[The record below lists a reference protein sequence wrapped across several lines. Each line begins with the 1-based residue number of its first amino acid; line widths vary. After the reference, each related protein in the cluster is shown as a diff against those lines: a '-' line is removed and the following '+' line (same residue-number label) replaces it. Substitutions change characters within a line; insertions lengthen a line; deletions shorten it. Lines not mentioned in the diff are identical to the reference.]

1 MTDKIDTVQDDEN
14 GSFEGRLAIIDQAM
28 FSIPVASTIFLQS
41 YENKH
46 VSIIFGTN
54 ITACCTKV
62 LPSIQ
67 IEVPKSPLT
76 STDLANSN
84 CCTKLLHQSRKQA
97 TSPLGKPSKRST
109 KSSSRSPT
117 SSAKIERRL
126 SGMIVRG
133 RVFYLRLKVPI
144 KLQQQMG
151 RSHVWRSLK
160 TTNKAE
166 AVRRSRIVA
175 ADIETMFRTTDSVGD
190 AHRASTAFE
199 PKTDRAT
206 ASISIKQPKS
216 LRELFDL
223 FANDPAKHRVHRT
236 SLALESAAA
245 LMFDLLG
252 ADTSIAIIDREMCR
266 GLLET
271 LRWLPT
277 NSTKRFPKMS
287 PTQAAHMARAKRLGS
302 VLNVTS
308 VNSYMNILRAA
319 FNFAVN
325 EGWIDRNPARG
336 LRLRDPV
343 DRRDKRLPFSPHQ
356 LQLIFNAPLYR
367 GCVNDEAGYANVG
380 PTITRRGRFWVPLIA
395 LYSGMRLNE
404 ICQLDTADVRT
415 IDGIDCFVISQRSE
429 SGADDKK
436 IKTSMSERIVP
447 IHTAILE
454 CGFATFVSNRRID
467 GGLKL
472 FPELPISTT
481 GYYSDPYSKWFRRFL
496 QKAEATRPKTCFHS
510 FRHCFRDALR
520 EVRGLDHD
528 VALALGGWASANG
541 RETAESYGRG
551 FRVAT
556 LHDALNQIEYQE
568 LDLSHLK
575 TNLTP

>member
-1 MTDKIDTVQDDEN
+1 
-14 GSFEGRLAIIDQAM
+14 
-28 FSIPVASTIFLQS
+28 
-41 YENKH
+41 
-46 VSIIFGTN
+46 
-54 ITACCTKV
+54 
-62 LPSIQ
+62 
-67 IEVPKSPLT
+67 
-76 STDLANSN
+76 
-84 CCTKLLHQSRKQA
+84 
-97 TSPLGKPSKRST
+97 
-109 KSSSRSPT
+109 
-117 SSAKIERRL
+117 
-126 SGMIVRG
+126 
-133 RVFYLRLKVPI
+133 
-144 KLQQQMG
+144 MG
-151 RSHVWRSLK
+151 RTHVWRSLK

-175 ADIETMFRTTDSVGD
+175 ADIETIFRTTDSDQGTQF
-190 AHRASTAFE
+190 ASTAYE
-199 PKTDRAT
+199 PKTERVA
-206 ASISIKQPKS
+206 ALIPIKQPKS
-216 LRELFDL
+216 LRDLFDL
-223 FANDPAKHRVHRT
+223 FTHDPAKHRVHRT
-236 SLALESAAA
+236 SLALESVAS

-252 ADTSIAIIDREMCR
+252 AETLIAIIDREMCR

-277 NSTKRFPKMS
+277 NSTKRFPKLS
-287 PTQAAHMARAKRLGS
+287 PTQAAQMAKDKRLDS
-302 VLNVTS
+302 VLSATS
-308 VNSYMNILRAA
+308 VNSYMNILRSA

-325 EGWIDRNPARG
+325 EGWNDRNPAKG
-336 LRLRDPV
+336 LRVSDPV
-343 DRRDKRLPFSPHQ
+343 DRRDKRLPFSTHQ

-380 PTITRRGRFWVPLIA
+380 PNIMRRGRFWVPLIA

-415 IDGIDCFVISQRSE
+415 IDGIDCFVISQRSD

-447 IHTAILE
+447 IHTTILE
-454 CGFATFVSNRRID
+454 CGFAEFVSNRRMD

-481 GYYSDPYSKWFRRFL
+481 GYSSDPSSKWFRRFVE
-496 QKAEATRPKTCFHS
+496 KAEATRPKTCFHS

-575 TNLTP
+575 TNVSPSKTG